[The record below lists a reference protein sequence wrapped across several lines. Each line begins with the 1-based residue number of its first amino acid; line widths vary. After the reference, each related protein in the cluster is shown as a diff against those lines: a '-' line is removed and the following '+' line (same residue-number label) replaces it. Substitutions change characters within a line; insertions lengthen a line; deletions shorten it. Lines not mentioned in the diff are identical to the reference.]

1 MATIP
6 DHSDVD
12 HATLFVRE
20 RQALLDLLASLD
32 DADWDRP
39 TPCPGWSVL
48 DVSCHLVGNDLSL
61 LARQRDGHFGTRPP
75 DGPREEAAFIEWLD
89 ALQDRW
95 VQASRRLSSRLVID
109 LLAWT
114 DPQLKRM
121 FRDQDTTAWTASV
134 SWADSEPVPV
144 WLDHARELSEYWIHR
159 QQLRQAL
166 NRPPE
171 LATPTAAAV
180 LDALRWAYPYRLA
193 SIAAPGGDT
202 VVIVITGDLERCW
215 SLRTTGS
222 GWAFTDK
229 PGTSVIARLRMTA
242 DQAWRLLTNNLS
254 PLDQRG
260 LDITGDE
267 AVVNVLRRTRAII
280 GTPNTD
286 ASTVE
291 GPLACRGR

>member
-1 MATIP
+1 MAAIP
-6 DHSDVD
+6 DRSDVD
-12 HATLFVRE
+12 YVGLFVGE

-32 DADWDRP
+32 DVEWGRP

-48 DVSCHLVGNDLSL
+48 DLSCHLLGDDLSL
-61 LARQRDGHFGTRPP
+61 LARQRDSHFGTRPP
-75 DGPREEAAFIEWLD
+75 DGLGDEAAFVEWLD
-89 ALQDRW
+89 ALQDGW
-95 VQASRRLSSRLVID
+95 VQASCRLSSRLVID

-114 DPQLKRM
+114 GPQLQRM
-121 FRDQDTTAWTASV
+121 FCDQDTAARTASV
-134 SWADSEPVPV
+134 SWAEAKPVPV

-166 NRPPE
+166 SRPPE
-171 LATPTAAAV
+171 LGTPTAAAV

-193 SIAAPGGDT
+193 SIAEPAGDT
-202 VVIVITGDLERCW
+202 VVIVITGDLERRW
-215 SLRTTGS
+215 YLRTTGS
-222 GWAFTDK
+222 GWTFHDR
-229 PGTSVIARLRMTA
+229 PGARVVAQLRMTA

-254 PLDQRG
+254 AVEQRR

-286 ASTVE
+286 A
-291 GPLACRGR
+291 